1 MMILGGI
8 ITLLYFILIGS
19 FVYGFDK
26 IKTVKLKDT
35 PSITTFSV
43 VIPFRNEAN
52 KLPDLLQS
60 IDALNYPND
69 LFEVIFIDDASEDHS
84 VELIETFFKNS
95 SRSIKIIPNERRTE
109 SPKKDAITSA
119 INKAKNDWIITT
131 DADCVLPKYWLKSFD
146 EYIQS
151 SNAVCIAA
159 PVIYGNENT
168 FLNRFQILDILSLQG
183 ATIGGF
189 GTNRPFMCNGAN
201 FAYQKKLFKALNGF
215 KGNTKIASGDDI
227 FLLEKMVKTYA
238 KQVHYLK
245 CEHTTVTTTTEPSWN
260 DLVSQRIRWAS
271 KTNAYNNWFGKVTG
285 GIVLLMNGFLFFG
298 VLLSIIGYFDLKI
311 YIYILIIKFTIDF
324 FLIYK
329 SAFFFKKQDVLKI
342 YPIGF
347 FLYPLFSTFVALKSL
362 FSGYTWKERSFK
374 S

>member
-1 MMILGGI
+1 MLIFGGI
-8 ITLLYFILIGS
+8 ITILYFILIGS

-26 IKTVKLKDT
+26 IKTFKLKDT
-35 PSITTFSV
+35 PSKTTFSV
-43 VIPFRNEAN
+43 VIPFRNEAKN
-52 KLPDLLQS
+52 LPSLLQS

-69 LFEVIFIDDASEDHS
+69 LFEVIFINDASEDHS
-84 VELIETFFKNS
+84 VKLIDTFLSNS
-95 SRSIKIIPNERRTE
+95 IRSIKIISNERQTE
-109 SPKKDAITSA
+109 SPKKDAITLA

-131 DADCVLPKYWLKSFD
+131 DADCILPKYWLNSFD
-146 EYIQS
+146 EYIQN
-151 SNAVCIAA
+151 SNTVCIAA

-189 GTNRPFMCNGAN
+189 GINKPFMCNGAN
-201 FAYQKKLFKALNGF
+201 FAYEKKIFKALNGF
-215 KGNTKIASGDDI
+215 KGNTKIASGDDV

-245 CEHTTVTTTTEPSWN
+245 CEHTTVTTASEPSWN

-271 KTNAYNNWFGKVTG
+271 KTSAYNNWFGKATG
-285 GIVLLMNGFLFFG
+285 GIVLLLNGYLI
-298 VLLSIIGYFDLKI
+298 LALILSIIGSFNIKTLV
-311 YIYILIIKFTIDF
+311 YILIIKFNIDF

-329 SAFFFKKQDVLKI
+329 SAVFFKKQDVLKT
-342 YPIGF
+342 YPLGF
-347 FLYPLFSTFVALKSL
+347 LLYPFFSTYIALKSL
-362 FSGYTWKERSFK
+362 LSGYTWKERSFK